1 MANRNKIQKI
11 NSLPRKRVLGGW
23 WIRKRLLE
31 FFNLIKM
38 IIFRYPFQAIKT
50 EAIVLLTWS
59 FIYPFPR
66 IILGAEKACKI
77 CHPFL
82 VNYFPP
88 TVLPLSP
95 LLKSKEALRDR
106 TDFGA
111 YLEIC
116 VYDIYIRELLKKG
129 MNVIDIGAHIGTYSI
144 LAAEKVGP
152 AGKVVSVEPEPR
164 NYEQLK
170 KNIELNKFKNV
181 ITKNMALSDHEG
193 LEKLYLNIDNS
204 GGHSLTFQKDKNSY
218 INVTVKTLD
227 NLIEELNLKKIDI
240 IKIDAEG
247 SEIPILKGAEKTLKN
262 NPDMKIIVAAEHYPS
277 QAEEV
282 REFLNSV
289 GLEARIYYKNFVI
302 AK

>member
-1 MANRNKIQKI
+1 
-11 NSLPRKRVLGGW
+11 
-23 WIRKRLLE
+23 
-31 FFNLIKM
+31 
-38 IIFRYPFQAIKT
+38 
-50 EAIVLLTWS
+50 
-59 FIYPFPR
+59 
-66 IILGAEKACKI
+66 
-77 CHPFL
+77 
-82 VNYFPP
+82 
-88 TVLPLSP
+88 
-95 LLKSKEALRDR
+95 
-106 TDFGA
+106 
-111 YLEIC
+111 
-116 VYDIYIRELLKKG
+116 
-129 MNVIDIGAHIGTYSI
+129 VI
-144 LAAEKVGP
+144 
-152 AGKVVSVEPEPR
+152 SVEPEPR

-181 ITKNMALSDHEG
+181 ITKNIALSNHEG
-193 LEKLYLNIDNS
+193 LEKLYLS
-204 GGHSLTFQKDKNSY
+204 PYSYGHSLVLNKNGDEF
-218 INVTVKTLD
+218 INVFVKTLD

>member
-1 MANRNKIQKI
+1 
-11 NSLPRKRVLGGW
+11 
-23 WIRKRLLE
+23 
-31 FFNLIKM
+31 
-38 IIFRYPFQAIKT
+38 
-50 EAIVLLTWS
+50 
-59 FIYPFPR
+59 
-66 IILGAEKACKI
+66 
-77 CHPFL
+77 
-82 VNYFPP
+82 
-88 TVLPLSP
+88 
-95 LLKSKEALRDR
+95 
-106 TDFGA
+106 
-111 YLEIC
+111 
-116 VYDIYIRELLKKG
+116 

-144 LAAEKVGP
+144 LAAEKVGDI
-152 AGKVVSVEPEPR
+152 GKVISVEPEPR